1 MLVNFSVANFRT
13 FREKVELSM
22 VASLYDKSHEEDNLI
37 PNAFFGHRLLTSA
50 VVYGANASGKSKLIS
65 AIKVMRDLVLTSSKD
80 TQKGEPIP
88 VIPFLLNTESKQQ
101 PTFFEVIFILK
112 NEMFRYGFEAT
123 RTNIVSEWL
132 YYRPKTKEIELF
144 FREGQQISAHERKFP
159 KGLALAKNH
168 MIRENALML
177 SVAAQFNEGLAGK
190 VLDWFTGLRVI
201 SGLEAIGY
209 KGYSVTCL
217 EDELKKERILHM
229 LQQADLGISDIRRL
243 EFDEK
248 LLADKIPSAQF
259 NQLKQ
264 KFNFESNKFFA
275 VQTTHPVYDKEG
287 QQIGI
292 EAFDLEGDESSGT
305 NQFFALAGP
314 ILDSIEKGY
323 ILIVDELDSKLHPNL
338 VSKIVEIFNSKELNP
353 KNAQLIFNTHDTN
366 LLSADI
372 FRRDQ
377 IWFVEKDRYGA
388 GKLYSL
394 SDFKEVRKEENF
406 EDNYIR
412 GKYGAIPVIS
422 EFENI

>member
-65 AIKVMRDLVLTSSKD
+65 AIKVMRDFVLTSSKD

-123 RTNIVSEWL
+123 KTNVVSEWL

-159 KGLALAKNH
+159 KGLSLAKNH

-190 VLDWFTGLRVI
+190 VLDWFIGLRVI
-201 SGLEAIGY
+201 SGLETIGY

-217 EDELKKERILHM
+217 ENELKKERILKM
-229 LQQADLGISDIRRL
+229 LQQADLGISDIRRM

-248 LLADKIPSAQF
+248 LLADKIPFLQF
-259 NQLKQ
+259 NQLKH
-264 KFNFESNKFFA
+264 KINFESNKFFA
-275 VQTTHPVYDKEG
+275 VQTTHPVYDKTG
-287 QQIGI
+287 QQIDI

-406 EDNYIR
+406 EENYIR